1 MKVKKGKREAERREL
16 ERRKGE
22 RCLNQAN
29 QTVHTQEDIA
39 PKWGS

>member
-22 RCLNQAN
+22 RCLNQ
-29 QTVHTQEDIA
+29 TIDIQEDVA